1 MPQRRQARFL
11 INVHRIIPNRQHMAK
26 QRLVPGILQRRGYE
40 CRKCKKVIFV
50 AEVDE
55 KEYKEMKEKIT
66 ELEIKLYAV
75 RKAVM
80 E

>member
-1 MPQRRQARFL
+1 M
-11 INVHRIIPNRQHMAK
+11 IS
-26 QRLVPGILQRRGYE
+26 
-40 CRKCKKVIFV
+40 V

-55 KEYKEMKEKIT
+55 KEYKEIKKKIT

>member
-1 MPQRRQARFL
+1 MQLRRKVLLDGSPA
-11 INVHRIIPNRQHMAK
+11 
-26 QRLVPGILQRRGYE
+26 LQKERYTPAQTVR
-40 CRKCKKVIFV
+40 CRKCHKMISV

-55 KEYKEMKEKIT
+55 KEYKEIKEKIT

>member
-1 MPQRRQARFL
+1 MQLRRKVLLDGSPA
-11 INVHRIIPNRQHMAK
+11 
-26 QRLVPGILQRRGYE
+26 LQKERYTPAQTVR
-40 CRKCKKVIFV
+40 CRKCHKVISV

-55 KEYKEMKEKIT
+55 KEYKEIKEKIT

>member
-1 MPQRRQARFL
+1 MQLWRKVLLAGSPA
-11 INVHRIIPNRQHMAK
+11 
-26 QRLVPGILQRRGYE
+26 LQ
-40 CRKCKKVIFV
+40 
-50 AEVDE
+50 
-55 KEYKEMKEKIT
+55 KEIKEKIT